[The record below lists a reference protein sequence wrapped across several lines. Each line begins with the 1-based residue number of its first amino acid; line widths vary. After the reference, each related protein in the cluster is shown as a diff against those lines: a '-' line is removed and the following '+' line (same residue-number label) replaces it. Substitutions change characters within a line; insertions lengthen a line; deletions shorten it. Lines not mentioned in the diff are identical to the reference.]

1 MASSLKSFWFF
12 IFCVITSIQWREI
25 PHIVDARRAHL
36 IEDDGPRRTHRPA
49 ECQFGKQLK
58 ELGSSWFPD
67 LGPPFGVMY
76 CFRCE
81 CVAVQKKRRIVAK
94 VECRSM
100 KYDCPKVTCDDPVI
114 LPGKCCKTCP
124 GDNTSIIQD
133 VPPPTTANEDERN
146 IKEFG
151 TLLTARTSQI
161 LKREEM
167 KSMYSINNPQNI
179 VATGRFSLHKKNLYY
194 SFYVSEK
201 ATRPRAIQFM
211 DATGNI
217 LEEHNLTIPANEHF
231 SIYQNTTGKLCGVWR
246 RVPRDYRKLLKDDQI
261 IVAILWG
268 DKYQAEL
275 ALAGRIEKYPALQ
288 TEILS
293 SLLEPA
299 PGTSPEQMAGAGG
312 TAIVS
317 AVGGTASSVHITLV
331 VNGVFNP
338 DEILDVPL
346 NIRLEAHDKKQIIL
360 EDIQKVKKPAHAVNV
375 IEISSPVSTSDLRML
390 ARGKLFVTVESRRN
404 PESLRL
410 QGQVVSRVSCEIFQ
424 TVISSHN
431 PDSQQRTNGLA
442 WIYLNRDGGLVYNL
456 EVNDLN
462 YDANPLVALVDD
474 SGKRRLEL
482 EDLTPTLNKVTN
494 IASGTIDRLG
504 PRVLEP
510 LYSGD
515 LSVNILSIPDTTIAR
530 GRLVSRPVADARDSP
545 APILFKKIDDFSPPN
560 VAGMAWVAVDSAC
573 ELHYDLMLT
582 GLHSYRQLE
591 LYLEEKAIEAP
602 GATVT
607 RTFLEEFNGNYLEG
621 FSLEIPEWQLAKL
634 ETSVCYLEVFSKE
647 FLRPLLRAKLKSVK
661 VPIRCSPNDSDNELP
676 IIASTMNDVGH
687 PAYHALDTKCY
698 SSGQFYEEGEQWQ
711 DKQRACTMCSCVNRR
726 VKCEAI
732 KCPPLRCKQDDVRE
746 RKGECC
752 PFCMDSKTFEEVSH
766 LKVDRGC
773 QLGSQF
779 YQAGYSWH
787 PYLPPSGFDT
797 CAICTCD
804 PVSLKITCPKVQCP
818 SLQCSEKDAY
828 RPDKKS
834 CCKKCPEIR
843 VETYRDKT
851 HPDLLKDQGFTPNKT
866 ASTQEI
872 MANGGCIHSTTVYE
886 NGQEWHPIISS
897 YGEHKCVDCRCKD
910 GSIQCSKKRCTRSVC
925 NNRILGRNKNKDKNN
940 IDECCSTQC
949 HRFRNHN
956 HNARRMRRERIREH
970 HHQHAKS

>member
-1 MASSLKSFWFF
+1 MIS
-12 IFCVITSIQWREI
+12 
-25 PHIVDARRAHL
+25 
-36 IEDDGPRRTHRPA
+36 GG

-124 GDNTSIIQD
+124 GDNT
-133 VPPPTTANEDERN
+133 
-146 IKEFG
+146 KFG

-179 VATGRFSLHKKNLYY
+179 VATGRFMLHKKNLYY

-211 DATGNI
+211 DSTGNI
-217 LEEHNLTIPANEHF
+217 LEEHNLTIPSNGPF
-231 SIYQNTTGKLCGVWR
+231 SIYQNSTGKLCGVWR
-246 RVPRDYRKLLKDDQI
+246 RVPRDYRKLLKEDQI

-360 EDIQKVKKPAHAVNV
+360 EDIQKVKKPAHAINV
-375 IEISSPVSTSDLRML
+375 IEITSPVTTSDLRML
-390 ARGKLFVTVESRRN
+390 ARGKLFITVESRRN

-410 QGQVVSRVSCEIFQ
+410 QGQIVSRVSCEIFQ

-431 PDSQQRTNGLA
+431 PDLQQRTNGLA
-442 WIYLNRDGGLVYNL
+442 WLYLNRDGGLVYNL

-462 YDANPLVALVDD
+462 YDSNPLVVLVDEN
-474 SGKRRLEL
+474 GKRRLEL
-482 EDLTPTLNKVTN
+482 EDLTPTLNRITN
-494 IASGTIDRLG
+494 EASGTIDKLG

-510 LYSGD
+510 LYAGD
-515 LSVNILSIPDTTIAR
+515 LSVNVLSKSDIIAR

-545 APILFKKIDDFSPPN
+545 VPILFKKIDDNSPPN

-573 ELHYDLMLT
+573 ELHYDIMLT
-582 GLHSYRQLE
+582 GLHSYRRLE
-591 LYLEEKAIEAP
+591 LILEEKPFEVP
-602 GATVT
+602 GATTT
-607 RTFLEEFNGNYLEG
+607 RTPLEEFNGNYLEG
-621 FSLEIPEWQLAKL
+621 FSLEIPEWLLAKL
-634 ETSVCYLEVFSKE
+634 ETSVCYLEVYSKE
-647 FLRPLLRAKLKSVK
+647 FMRPLLRAKLKNVK
-661 VPIRCSPNDSDNELP
+661 VPSRCFPNDSDNELP

-687 PAYHALDTKCY
+687 PSYHALDSKCY
-698 SSGQFYEEGEQWQ
+698 SSGQFYEEGEQWS
-711 DKQRACTMCSCVNRR
+711 DKLQECTMCSCVNRR
-726 VKCEAI
+726 VKCESI
-732 KCPPLRCKQDDVRE
+732 KCPPLRCKPEDVRH

-752 PFCMDSKTFEEVSH
+752 PICMDSKTFEEVSNA
-766 LKVDRGC
+766 KVERGC

-804 PVSLKITCPKVQCP
+804 PVSLKITCPKLQCP

-834 CCKKCPEIR
+834 CCKKCPE
-843 VETYRDKT
+843 
-851 HPDLLKDQGFTPNKT
+851 
-866 ASTQEI
+866 
-872 MANGGCIHSTTVYE
+872 
-886 NGQEWHPIISS
+886 
-897 YGEHKCVDCRCKD
+897 D
-910 GSIQCSKKRCTRSVC
+910 GKIQCNKKRCTRSIC
-925 NNRILGRNKNKDKNN
+925 NNRILGRNKNKEKDA

-949 HRFRNHN
+949 HRVRGHN
-956 HNARRMRRERIREH
+956 PRRMRRERIREH
-970 HHQHAKS
+970 HHHHAKS